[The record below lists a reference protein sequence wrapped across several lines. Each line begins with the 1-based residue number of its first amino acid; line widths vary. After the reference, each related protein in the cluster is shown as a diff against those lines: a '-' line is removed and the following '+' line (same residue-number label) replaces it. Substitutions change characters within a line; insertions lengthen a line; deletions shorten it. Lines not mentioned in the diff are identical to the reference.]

1 MKSMRILF
9 LLALIQ
15 ISLSS
20 CFLWK
25 ECILSF
31 KQSTAFFIGSMVFVS
46 GICAG
51 VNYLYTRKQE
61 VHSVLASK
69 KSVKL
74 FYSMLLLINLLG
86 AVLVLSDNLFI
97 KNTLQQE
104 LVDFLLPSFFFLF
117 GLDLLIFLPLK
128 KYVRDFL
135 AMLDRK
141 KTVLVTILA
150 TLLFLRNPMTIV
162 SLLIYTGLGLFF
174 AAYLVPNSVKKEVS
188 FYGHIFRDLVLVI
201 VTLIFFYRKPV
212 FYGCYDDKFSRKID
226 TKEKFL
232 V

>member
-69 KSVKL
+69 QSVKL
-74 FYSMLLLINLLG
+74 FYSILLLINLLG

-128 KYVRDFL
+128 KYMRDL
-135 AMLDRK
+135 LSMLDRK

-162 SLLIYTGLGLFF
+162 SLLIYIGLGLLF

-188 FYGHIFRDLVLVI
+188 FYGHIFRDIVLVI
-201 VTLIFFYRKPV
+201 AMLIFF
-212 FYGCYDDKFSRKID
+212 
-226 TKEKFL
+226 
-232 V
+232 

>member
-128 KYVRDFL
+128 KYMRDFL

-150 TLLFLRNPMTIV
+150 TLIFLRNPMTIV
-162 SLLIYTGLGLFF
+162 SLLIYIGLGLFS

-201 VTLIFFYRKPV
+201 AMLIFF
-212 FYGCYDDKFSRKID
+212 
-226 TKEKFL
+226 
-232 V
+232 

>member
-74 FYSMLLLINLLG
+74 FYSILLLINLLG

-128 KYVRDFL
+128 KYMRDLL

-162 SLLIYTGLGLFF
+162 SLLIYIGLGLFF
-174 AAYLVPNSVKKEVS
+174 AVYLVPNSVKKEVS

-201 VTLIFFYRKPV
+201 AMLIFF
-212 FYGCYDDKFSRKID
+212 
-226 TKEKFL
+226 
-232 V
+232 

>member
-128 KYVRDFL
+128 KYMRDFL

-162 SLLIYTGLGLFF
+162 SLLIYIGLGLFF
-174 AAYLVPNSVKKEVS
+174 AAYLVSNSVKKEVS

-201 VTLIFFYRKPV
+201 ATLIFF
-212 FYGCYDDKFSRKID
+212 
-226 TKEKFL
+226 
-232 V
+232 

>member
-51 VNYLYTRKQE
+51 VNYLYTCKQE

-74 FYSMLLLINLLG
+74 FYSILLLINLLG
-86 AVLVLSDNLFI
+86 AVLVLSDNLLI

-128 KYVRDFL
+128 KYMRDFL

-141 KTVLVTILA
+141 KTVSVTILA

-162 SLLIYTGLGLFF
+162 SLLIYIGLGLFF

-201 VTLIFFYRKPV
+201 ATLIFF
-212 FYGCYDDKFSRKID
+212 
-226 TKEKFL
+226 
-232 V
+232 

>member
-1 MKSMRILF
+1 MRILF

-31 KQSTAFFIGSMVFVS
+31 KQSTAFFIGSMIFVS
-46 GICAG
+46 GICTG
-51 VNYLYTRKQE
+51 VNYLYTCKQE

-74 FYSMLLLINLLG
+74 FYSILLLINLLG
-86 AVLVLSDNLFI
+86 AVLVLSDNLLI

-128 KYVRDFL
+128 KYMRDFL
-135 AMLDRK
+135 AILDRK
-141 KTVLVTILA
+141 KTVLMTILA
-150 TLLFLRNPMTIV
+150 TFLFLRNPMTIV
-162 SLLIYTGLGLFF
+162 SLLIYIGLGLFF
-174 AAYLVPNSVKKEVS
+174 AAYLIPNSVKKEVS

-201 VTLIFFYRKPV
+201 ATLIFF
-212 FYGCYDDKFSRKID
+212 
-226 TKEKFL
+226 
-232 V
+232 

>member
-31 KQSTAFFIGSMVFVS
+31 KHSTAFFIGSMVFVS

-51 VNYLYTRKQE
+51 VNYLYTCKQE

-74 FYSMLLLINLLG
+74 FYSILLLINLLG
-86 AVLVLSDNLFI
+86 AVLVLSDNLLI

-128 KYVRDFL
+128 KYMRDFL

-150 TLLFLRNPMTIV
+150 TLIFLRNPMTIV
-162 SLLIYTGLGLFF
+162 SLLIYIGLGLFF

-201 VTLIFFYRKPV
+201 ATLIFF
-212 FYGCYDDKFSRKID
+212 
-226 TKEKFL
+226 
-232 V
+232 

>member
-51 VNYLYTRKQE
+51 VNYFYTRKQE

-69 KSVKL
+69 KSVRL
-74 FYSMLLLINLLG
+74 LYSILLLINLLG

-128 KYVRDFL
+128 KYMRDLL

-141 KTVLVTILA
+141 KTVLVTIIA

-162 SLLIYTGLGLFF
+162 SLLIYIGLGLFF

-201 VTLIFFYRKPV
+201 AMLIFF
-212 FYGCYDDKFSRKID
+212 
-226 TKEKFL
+226 
-232 V
+232 

>member
-61 VHSVLASK
+61 IHSVLASK

-74 FYSMLLLINLLG
+74 LYSILLLINLLG

-97 KNTLQQE
+97 NNTLQQD

-128 KYVRDFL
+128 KYIRDFL
-135 AMLDRK
+135 ALLDRK
-141 KTVLVTILA
+141 KTVLVTILV
-150 TLLFLRNPMTIV
+150 TLLFLRNPITIV
-162 SLLIYTGLGLFF
+162 SLLIYIGLGLFF

-188 FYGHIFRDLVLVI
+188 FYGHVFRDLVLVI
-201 VTLIFFYRKPV
+201 ATLIFF
-212 FYGCYDDKFSRKID
+212 
-226 TKEKFL
+226 
-232 V
+232 

>member
-162 SLLIYTGLGLFF
+162 SLLIYIGLDLFF

-201 VTLIFFYRKPV
+201 VTLIFF
-212 FYGCYDDKFSRKID
+212 
-226 TKEKFL
+226 
-232 V
+232 

>member
-51 VNYLYTRKQE
+51 VNYFYTRKQE

-69 KSVKL
+69 KSVRL
-74 FYSMLLLINLLG
+74 LYSILLLINLLG

-128 KYVRDFL
+128 KYMRDLL

-141 KTVLVTILA
+141 KTVLVTIIA

-162 SLLIYTGLGLFF
+162 SLLIYIGLGLFF

-188 FYGHIFRDLVLVI
+188 FYGHIFRDLVLVFA
-201 VTLIFFYRKPV
+201 TLIFF
-212 FYGCYDDKFSRKID
+212 
-226 TKEKFL
+226 
-232 V
+232 

>member
-69 KSVKL
+69 QSVKL

-128 KYVRDFL
+128 KYMRDLL

-162 SLLIYTGLGLFF
+162 SLLIYIGLGLFF

-188 FYGHIFRDLVLVI
+188 FYGHVFRDLVLVI
-201 VTLIFFYRKPV
+201 ATLIFF
-212 FYGCYDDKFSRKID
+212 
-226 TKEKFL
+226 
-232 V
+232 

>member
-74 FYSMLLLINLLG
+74 FYSILLLINLLG
-86 AVLVLSDNLFI
+86 AVLVLSDNLLI

-128 KYVRDFL
+128 KYMRDLL

-141 KTVLVTILA
+141 KTVLVTVLV

-162 SLLIYTGLGLFF
+162 SLLIYIGLGLFF

-201 VTLIFFYRKPV
+201 ATLIFF
-212 FYGCYDDKFSRKID
+212 
-226 TKEKFL
+226 
-232 V
+232 

>member
-162 SLLIYTGLGLFF
+162 SLLIYIGLGLFLQPILSQIRLRRKF
-174 AAYLVPNSVKKEVS
+174 PFMVIFSEILYWSLLRSFSFRESLFFMDVMMISLVGK
-188 FYGHIFRDLVLVI
+188 
-201 VTLIFFYRKPV
+201 
-212 FYGCYDDKFSRKID
+212 
-226 TKEKFL
+226 
-232 V
+232 

>member
-46 GICAG
+46 VICAG

-128 KYVRDFL
+128 KYMRDFL

-141 KTVLVTILA
+141 KTVSVTILA

-162 SLLIYTGLGLFF
+162 SLLIYIGLGLFF

-201 VTLIFFYRKPV
+201 ATLIFF
-212 FYGCYDDKFSRKID
+212 
-226 TKEKFL
+226 
-232 V
+232 

>member
-74 FYSMLLLINLLG
+74 FYSILLLINLLG
-86 AVLVLSDNLFI
+86 AVLVLSDNLLI

-128 KYVRDFL
+128 KYMRDFL

-162 SLLIYTGLGLFF
+162 SLLMYIGLGLFF

-201 VTLIFFYRKPV
+201 ATLIFF
-212 FYGCYDDKFSRKID
+212 
-226 TKEKFL
+226 
-232 V
+232 

>member
-162 SLLIYTGLGLFF
+162 SLLIYIGLGLSF

-201 VTLIFFYRKPV
+201 VTLIFF
-212 FYGCYDDKFSRKID
+212 
-226 TKEKFL
+226 
-232 V
+232 

>member
-51 VNYLYTRKQE
+51 VNYLYTCKQE

-74 FYSMLLLINLLG
+74 FYSILLLINLLG
-86 AVLVLSDNLFI
+86 AVLVLSDNLLI

-128 KYVRDFL
+128 KYMRDFL

-162 SLLIYTGLGLFF
+162 SLLIYIGLGLFF

-201 VTLIFFYRKPV
+201 ATLIFF
-212 FYGCYDDKFSRKID
+212 
-226 TKEKFL
+226 
-232 V
+232 

>member
-69 KSVKL
+69 QSVKL
-74 FYSMLLLINLLG
+74 LYRILLLINLLG
-86 AVLVLSDNLFI
+86 VVLVLSDNLFI

-128 KYVRDFL
+128 KYMRDLL

-141 KTVLVTILA
+141 KTVLVTIIA

-162 SLLIYTGLGLFF
+162 SLLIYIGLGLFF
-174 AAYLVPNSVKKEVS
+174 AVYLVPNSVKKEVS

-201 VTLIFFYRKPV
+201 ATLIFF
-212 FYGCYDDKFSRKID
+212 
-226 TKEKFL
+226 
-232 V
+232 

>member
-128 KYVRDFL
+128 KYMRDLL

-162 SLLIYTGLGLFF
+162 SLLIYIGLGLFF
-174 AAYLVPNSVKKEVS
+174 AVYLVPNSVKKEVS

-201 VTLIFFYRKPV
+201 TTLIFF
-212 FYGCYDDKFSRKID
+212 
-226 TKEKFL
+226 
-232 V
+232 

>member
-162 SLLIYTGLGLFF
+162 SLLIYIGLGLFF
-174 AAYLVPNSVKKEVS
+174 AAYLVSNSVKKEVS

-201 VTLIFFYRKPV
+201 VTLIFF
-212 FYGCYDDKFSRKID
+212 
-226 TKEKFL
+226 
-232 V
+232 

>member
-9 LLALIQ
+9 LLAFIQ

-141 KTVLVTILA
+141 KTVLVTSLA

-162 SLLIYTGLGLFF
+162 SLLIYIGLGLFF

-201 VTLIFFYRKPV
+201 VTLIFF
-212 FYGCYDDKFSRKID
+212 
-226 TKEKFL
+226 
-232 V
+232 

>member
-31 KQSTAFFIGSMVFVS
+31 KQSTGFFIGSMVFVS

-86 AVLVLSDNLFI
+86 AVLVLSDSLLT

-128 KYVRDFL
+128 KYMRDFL

-162 SLLIYTGLGLFF
+162 SLLIYIGLGLFF

-201 VTLIFFYRKPV
+201 ATLIFF
-212 FYGCYDDKFSRKID
+212 
-226 TKEKFL
+226 
-232 V
+232 

>member
-162 SLLIYTGLGLFF
+162 SLLIYIGLGLFS

-201 VTLIFFYRKPV
+201 VTLIFF
-212 FYGCYDDKFSRKID
+212 
-226 TKEKFL
+226 
-232 V
+232 

>member
-25 ECILSF
+25 ECTLSF

-69 KSVKL
+69 KSVKF
-74 FYSMLLLINLLG
+74 FYSILLLINLLG
-86 AVLVLSDNLFI
+86 AVLVLSDNLLI

-128 KYVRDFL
+128 KYMRDFL
-135 AMLDRK
+135 AILDRK
-141 KTVLVTILA
+141 KTVLMTILA
-150 TLLFLRNPMTIV
+150 TFLFLRNPMTIV
-162 SLLIYTGLGLFF
+162 SLLIYIGLGLFF
-174 AAYLVPNSVKKEVS
+174 AAYLIPNSVKKEVS

-201 VTLIFFYRKPV
+201 ATLIFF
-212 FYGCYDDKFSRKID
+212 
-226 TKEKFL
+226 
-232 V
+232 

>member
-31 KQSTAFFIGSMVFVS
+31 KQSTGFFIGSMVFVS

-97 KNTLQQE
+97 KNALQQE

-128 KYVRDFL
+128 KYMRDL
-135 AMLDRK
+135 LTMLDRK

-162 SLLIYTGLGLFF
+162 SLLIYIGLGLFF

-201 VTLIFFYRKPV
+201 ATLIFF
-212 FYGCYDDKFSRKID
+212 
-226 TKEKFL
+226 
-232 V
+232 

>member
-69 KSVKL
+69 KSMRL
-74 FYSMLLLINLLG
+74 LYSILLLINLLG

-128 KYVRDFL
+128 KYMRDLL

-162 SLLIYTGLGLFF
+162 SLLIYIGLRLFF

-201 VTLIFFYRKPV
+201 ATLIFF
-212 FYGCYDDKFSRKID
+212 
-226 TKEKFL
+226 
-232 V
+232 

>member
-128 KYVRDFL
+128 KYMRDFL

-150 TLLFLRNPMTIV
+150 TLLLKKSNDHCLSFDLYWTGFV
-162 SLLIYTGLGLFF
+162 FCSLSC
-174 AAYLVPNSVKKEVS
+174 P
-188 FYGHIFRDLVLVI
+188 
-201 VTLIFFYRKPV
+201 
-212 FYGCYDDKFSRKID
+212 KFC
-226 TKEKFL
+226 
-232 V
+232 

>member
-104 LVDFLLPSFFFLF
+104 LVDSLLPSFFFLF

-128 KYVRDFL
+128 KYMRDLFG
-135 AMLDRK
+135 MLDK
-141 KTVLVTILA
+141 KKIVLVTVLA

-162 SLLIYTGLGLFF
+162 SLLIYIGLGLLFTG
-174 AAYLVPNSVKKEVS
+174 YLVPNSVKKEVS

-201 VTLIFFYRKPV
+201 TTFIFF
-212 FYGCYDDKFSRKID
+212 
-226 TKEKFL
+226 
-232 V
+232 

>member
-9 LLALIQ
+9 LLALFQ

-20 CFLWK
+20 CFLWE

-69 KSVKL
+69 QSVKL

-128 KYVRDFL
+128 KYMCDFL
-135 AMLDRK
+135 ALLDRK

-162 SLLIYTGLGLFF
+162 SLLIYIGLGLFF

-201 VTLIFFYRKPV
+201 ATLIFF
-212 FYGCYDDKFSRKID
+212 
-226 TKEKFL
+226 
-232 V
+232 

>member
-15 ISLSS
+15 ISLSG

-162 SLLIYTGLGLFF
+162 SLLIYIGLGLFF

-201 VTLIFFYRKPV
+201 VTLIFF
-212 FYGCYDDKFSRKID
+212 
-226 TKEKFL
+226 
-232 V
+232 

>member
-162 SLLIYTGLGLFF
+162 SLLIYTGLVLFF

-201 VTLIFFYRKPV
+201 VTLIFF
-212 FYGCYDDKFSRKID
+212 
-226 TKEKFL
+226 
-232 V
+232 

>member
-162 SLLIYTGLGLFF
+162 SLLIYIGLGLFF
-174 AAYLVPNSVKKEVS
+174 AAYLVPNSVKKEDS

-201 VTLIFFYRKPV
+201 VTLIFF
-212 FYGCYDDKFSRKID
+212 
-226 TKEKFL
+226 
-232 V
+232 

>member
-162 SLLIYTGLGLFF
+162 SLLIYIGLGLFF
-174 AAYLVPNSVKKEVS
+174 VAYLVPNSVKKEVS

-201 VTLIFFYRKPV
+201 VTLIFF
-212 FYGCYDDKFSRKID
+212 
-226 TKEKFL
+226 
-232 V
+232 

>member
-9 LLALIQ
+9 LLVLIQ

-20 CFLWK
+20 CFLWE

-86 AVLVLSDNLFI
+86 AVLVLSDSLLT

-128 KYVRDFL
+128 KYMRDFL

-162 SLLIYTGLGLFF
+162 SLLIYIGLGLFF

-201 VTLIFFYRKPV
+201 ATLIFF
-212 FYGCYDDKFSRKID
+212 
-226 TKEKFL
+226 
-232 V
+232 

>member
-46 GICAG
+46 GICTG

-128 KYVRDFL
+128 KYMRDFL
-135 AMLDRK
+135 AILDRK

-162 SLLIYTGLGLFF
+162 SLLIYIGLGLFF

-201 VTLIFFYRKPV
+201 ATLIFF
-212 FYGCYDDKFSRKID
+212 
-226 TKEKFL
+226 
-232 V
+232 

>member
-162 SLLIYTGLGLFF
+162 SLLNLYWTGL
-174 AAYLVPNSVKKEVS
+174 
-188 FYGHIFRDLVLVI
+188 
-201 VTLIFFYRKPV
+201 V
-212 FYGCYDDKFSRKID
+212 FCSLSCPKFG
-226 TKEKFL
+226 
-232 V
+232 